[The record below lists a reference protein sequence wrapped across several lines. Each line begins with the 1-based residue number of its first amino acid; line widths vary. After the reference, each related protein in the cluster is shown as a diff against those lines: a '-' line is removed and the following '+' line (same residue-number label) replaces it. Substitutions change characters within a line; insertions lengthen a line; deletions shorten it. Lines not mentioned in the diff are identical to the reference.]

1 MSTWTKQKLGAL
13 AEVLMGQ
20 SPESKYYNERGEGLQ
35 FFQGVKDFG
44 EKYPTV
50 TKWTTS
56 ANKVANE
63 GDILFS
69 VRAPV
74 GDINV
79 AQYECALGRGVCAIR
94 SKHEQGDFLYFLL
107 HGNIKKITN
116 VGNGAIY
123 DSINKPTLENI
134 ELLIPALPTQT
145 RIASVLSAYDDLI
158 ENNEKRIKALEEMA
172 ELLYTEWFV
181 KFKFPGHEKIKLVDS
196 GTSYGKIPE
205 GWEIGKVSDIANII
219 SGFPFKGSTYQD
231 SGKYKIVTIKNVHDG
246 QFVLNFDSFLD
257 ELPSKLPQLC
267 ILNAGDILLSLTGN
281 VGRVCVVYGKDHVLN
296 QRVAKL
302 QPTVMINREFI
313 YSLFRQ
319 RRFQQKLEAMS
330 NGAAQQNLSPVQVKD
345 MNIII
350 PESEVMKEFG
360 QICSKY
366 FDTNLFLQ
374 EKNQTLSNIRD
385 LLIPQLV
392 TGKRELKNI

>member
-1 MSTWTKQKLGAL
+1 M
-13 AEVLMGQ
+13 
-20 SPESKYYNERGEGLQ
+20 
-35 FFQGVKDFG
+35 
-44 EKYPTV
+44 
-50 TKWTTS
+50 
-56 ANKVANE
+56 
-63 GDILFS
+63 
-69 VRAPV
+69 
-74 GDINV
+74 
-79 AQYECALGRGVCAIR
+79 
-94 SKHEQGDFLYFLL
+94 
-107 HGNIKKITN
+107 
-116 VGNGAIY
+116 
-123 DSINKPTLENI
+123 
-134 ELLIPALPTQT
+134 
-145 RIASVLSAYDDLI
+145 
-158 ENNEKRIKALEEMA
+158 
-172 ELLYTEWFV
+172 

-392 TGKRELKNI
+392 TCKRELKNI

>member
-13 AEVLMGQ
+13 AEVVMGQ
-20 SPESKYYNERGEGLQ
+20 SPESKYYNERGEGLP

-172 ELLYTEWFV
+172 QLLYTEWFV

-205 GWEIGKVSDIANII
+205 GWEVKELGNLIQVKKGKNITRDSISNGNVPVVAGGLDPAYFHDIPNTHSPVVTISASGANAGFTRLYFEDVWASDCSYVDLSITPHVYFFYLFLKNKREEIFRLQRGSAQPHVYPKDLMSLKII
-219 SGFPFKGSTYQD
+219 SVQEPIIQTFNDAVSPLFELIGNLAR
-231 SGKYKIVTIKNVHDG
+231 KN
-246 QFVLNFDSFLD
+246 
-257 ELPSKLPQLC
+257 K
-267 ILNAGDILLSLTGN
+267 
-281 VGRVCVVYGKDHVLN
+281 
-296 QRVAKL
+296 
-302 QPTVMINREFI
+302 
-313 YSLFRQ
+313 
-319 RRFQQKLEAMS
+319 
-330 NGAAQQNLSPVQVKD
+330 NLSK
-345 MNIII
+345 
-350 PESEVMKEFG
+350 
-360 QICSKY
+360 
-366 FDTNLFLQ
+366 
-374 EKNQTLSNIRD
+374 IRD